1 MAISELLN
9 SDAVK
14 YCLSALAGC
23 VFAYSGLWH
32 SVNKNSLNAEHH
44 EKKLSSQELLLQ
56 TVSNDVVEIKIMLAI
71 LTERQNS
78 TKGVRQNANFQNV
91 NSNTNNFVTSQ

>member
-1 MAISELLN
+1 MAVSDLLN

-14 YCLSALAGC
+14 YGISALVGC
-23 VFAYSGLWH
+23 VVAYSGLWH
-32 SVNKNSLNAEHH
+32 TVNKNSLNAVHH

-78 TKGVRQNANFQNV
+78 TNGVRHNANFQNV
-91 NSNTNNFVTSQ
+91 SSNTNNFVTSE